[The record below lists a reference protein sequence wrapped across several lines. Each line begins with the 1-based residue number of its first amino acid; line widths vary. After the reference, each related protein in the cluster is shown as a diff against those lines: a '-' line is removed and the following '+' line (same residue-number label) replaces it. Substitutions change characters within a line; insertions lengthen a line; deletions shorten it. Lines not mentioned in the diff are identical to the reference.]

1 MCVKAR
7 SMARQQHISAD
18 LKKFIKEQIKTA
30 PKLEVLL
37 LLHRQPSRSLPVVEV
52 ANILDVETDTAH
64 EQLTALQTLGLVE
77 SDPDKSRYWYHPVS
91 SALNSMVDRL
101 AIAYRKQRVCILSTI
116 LTEDP
121 NKHKR
126 FVEAFKLARSND

>member
-1 MCVKAR
+1 
-7 SMARQQHISAD
+7 MARQQHISAD
-18 LKKFIKEQIKTA
+18 LKRFIKEQIQTA

-37 LLHRQPSRSLPVVEV
+37 LLHRQQSRSLPVGEV
-52 ANILDVETDTAH
+52 ANVLDFETDTAH

-77 SDPDKSRYWYHPVS
+77 SDPDKSSYWYHPVDP
-91 SALNSMVDRL
+91 ALRSMVDRL
-101 AIAYRKQRVCILSTI
+101 AVVYRKQRVCILSTI

-121 NKHKR
+121 NKHQR